1 MNWYAVLP
9 ILVFGGP
16 AAGFLLE
23 LAVGLFCRTRRYLLC
38 VPVLVGALGLAL
50 CAASPVHTLPFSF
63 LLLCWGLYGGGLLFG
78 WSLSHLLRGGEGLFQ
93 RYAVRAV
100 ALCSGAALAIGFGVL
115 ISHEMRSA
123 TYTMVREDISEERV
137 LAEIPELA
145 ITETDREILSALR
158 ASPSVQAAVAGG
170 EPFIDLPPA
179 EHEDIQSIL
188 SEFLDEG
195 RYRFSDAGVLAQSGE
210 ATSLYYDIFDQEKNV
225 RIMVTG
231 LGTGYL
237 HKAIAVYDGD
247 PKEELSMVIYEND
260 NGACRKMTEQR
271 MWFYDFY
278 ETELG

>member
-16 AAGFLLE
+16 AVGFLWE
-23 LAVGLFCRTRRYLLC
+23 LVVGLVCRTRRYLLW
-38 VPVLVGALGLAL
+38 VPVLAGALGLAL
-50 CAASPVHTLPFSF
+50 CVASPVHTFPFSF

-78 WSLSHLLRGGEGLFQ
+78 WSLSRLLRGGEDRFQ

-100 ALCSGAALAIGFGVL
+100 ALCSGAALAIGFGML

-123 TYTMVREDISEERV
+123 TYTMVREEISEEHV

-145 ITETDREILSALR
+145 ITETDWEILSALG

-170 EPFIDLPPA
+170 EQFIDLAPS
-179 EHEDIQSIL
+179 EHKDIHAIL
-188 SEFLDEG
+188 SEFLDEE
-195 RYRFSDAGVLAQSGE
+195 RYRFSDVGVITQSGE
-210 ATSLYYDIFDQEKNV
+210 AASLYYDIFDQEKNV
-225 RIMVTG
+225 RIMVMG

-247 PKEELSMVIYEND
+247 PEEEVSMVIYEND
-260 NGACRKMTEQR
+260 NGACRKMTQQR

-278 ETELG
+278 ETELR

>member
-16 AAGFLLE
+16 AAGFLWE
-23 LAVGLFCRTRRYLLC
+23 LAVGLFCRTRRYLLW
-38 VPVLVGALGLAL
+38 VPVLAGALGLAL

-78 WSLSHLLRGGEGLFQ
+78 WSLSHLLRGGEDRFQ

-123 TYTMVREDISEERV
+123 TYTMVGEDISEERV

-145 ITETDREILSALR
+145 ITETDREILSALG

-170 EPFIDLPPA
+170 EPFIDLRRRNTRISNPSCQNFWTKGATGFPTRASSPSPGRPPLCITIFSTRRRMLGSWSRA
-179 EHEDIQSIL
+179 WAPDTCTRQSL
-188 SEFLDEG
+188 STTE
-195 RYRFSDAGVLAQSGE
+195 
-210 ATSLYYDIFDQEKNV
+210 I
-225 RIMVTG
+225 
-231 LGTGYL
+231 
-237 HKAIAVYDGD
+237 
-247 PKEELSMVIYEND
+247 
-260 NGACRKMTEQR
+260 RKR
-271 MWFYDFY
+271 NCPW
-278 ETELG
+278 